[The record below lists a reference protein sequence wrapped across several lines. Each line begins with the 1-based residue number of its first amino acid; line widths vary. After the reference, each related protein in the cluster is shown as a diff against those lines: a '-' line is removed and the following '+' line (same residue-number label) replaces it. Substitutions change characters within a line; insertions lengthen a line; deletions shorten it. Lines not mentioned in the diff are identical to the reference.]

1 MSGPIIHKKRALE
14 VTGNNCV
21 TRFVIVLMDSGVIP
35 EIQCFGERFE
45 QYRSAIDHHKRSSDW
60 SELTINFK

>member
-1 MSGPIIHKKRALE
+1 MSRVVVSGPIIHKKRALE

-45 QYRSAIDHHKRSSDW
+45 QYRSAIDHF
-60 SELTINFK
+60 INDRAIGAN

>member
-1 MSGPIIHKKRALE
+1 MSGPIIHQKRALELE

-45 QYRSAIDHHKRSSDW
+45 QYRSAIDHF
-60 SELTINFK
+60 INDRAIGAN

>member
-1 MSGPIIHKKRALE
+1 MSRVVVSGPIIHQKRAR
-14 VTGNNCV
+14 GNNCV

-45 QYRSAIDHHKRSSDW
+45 QYRSAIDHF
-60 SELTINFK
+60 INDRAIGAN